1 MVRMILRNMTVYR
14 FRGIMPPMSAYKL
27 FNNDSYQLYKRL
39 LKSTRPY
46 LGFFLVGMIATALAS
61 GVDATLAWLVKPL
74 INEGFIAKDLAFI
87 QWLPIGIIIIFVVR
101 GATGFASNYYITRV
115 GRDIVRDFRIQVFKH
130 LLKLPANFYDKQS
143 SGSLLSL
150 IMYNAEQIALASTFA
165 FLTLVQEA
173 SLAIGLIIV
182 MFAISWKLTLLFLL
196 SAPLSAILMKYVSN
210 RIRLISNNIQKT
222 VGTVTHVAEETIDG
236 YKVVRTFGGENYE
249 LHKFESVTEANRQQE
264 LKVVVTDSIG
274 SSAIQLL
281 AAIPISIILYISTS
295 PNTAVSAGSFAAM
308 MAAMLSLLRPLRR
321 LTRINVM
328 IQKGL
333 AGAQSVYELLDE
345 ETEKDTG
352 TLSVERVNGHLTFQ
366 HVEFNYPNNE
376 HSVLKNINFTVAPG
390 QTIAIVGRSGGGK
403 STLVSLLP
411 RFYDL
416 TGGQILIDNV
426 NILDYQLAS
435 LRQQFALV
443 TQEVILFNDTIAKN
457 IAYGAENNI
466 DKNRLIEVAG
476 AAYALEFIQN
486 LEQGFDTIVGEN
498 GLMLSGGQRQRIAI
512 ARALYR
518 NSPILILDEATSALD
533 TESERYIQAA
543 LDELMKNRT
552 TIVIAH
558 RLSTI
563 EKADRILVLEKGHI
577 VEMGTHQELLEKGA
591 YYSKLHAQ
599 GFDDNS
605 IIEESTEEVA

>member
-1 MVRMILRNMTVYR
+1 
-14 FRGIMPPMSAYKL
+14 MSSNKL
-27 FNNDSYQLYKRL
+27 FNPQSYELYKRL

-46 LGFFLVGMIATALAS
+46 LGYFLLGMIATALAS

-74 INEGFIAKDLAFI
+74 INEGFIAKDVAFI
-87 QWLPIGIIIIFVVR
+87 QWLPIGIIVIFLVR
-101 GATGFASNYYITRV
+101 GITGFASNYYITRV

-143 SGSLLSL
+143 SGSILSL

-173 SLAIGLIIV
+173 SLAIGLVIV

-196 SAPLSAILMKYVSN
+196 SAPISAVLMKYISN
-210 RIRLISNNIQKT
+210 RIRMISNNIQKT
-222 VGTVTHVAEETIDG
+222 VGTVTHVAEETIEG
-236 YKVVRTFGGENYE
+236 YKVVRTFGGEQYE
-249 LHKFESVTEANRQQE
+249 LSKFESVTEANRQQE

-281 AAIPISIILYISTS
+281 AAIPISIILYISTA
-295 PNTAVSAGSFAAM
+295 PNTAISAGSFAAM

-333 AGAQSVYELLDE
+333 AGAQSVFELLDQ

-352 TLSVERVNGHLTFQ
+352 TISIDRVKGELSFQ
-366 HVEFNYPNNE
+366 NVEFHYPDQSE
-376 HSVLKNINFTVAPG
+376 SVLIDINFSVSPG

-416 TGGQILIDNV
+416 SSGTILIDNI
-426 NILDYQLAS
+426 NILDYQLSS

-443 TQEVILFNDTIAKN
+443 SQDVILFNDTIAKN
-457 IAYGAENNI
+457 IAYGEENNL
-466 DKNRLIEVAG
+466 DMQRLTEVSK
-476 AAYALEFIQN
+476 AAYALDFIQN
-486 LEQGFDTIVGEN
+486 LENGYDTVVGEN
-498 GLMLSGGQRQRIAI
+498 GVMLSGGQRQRIAI

-518 NSPILILDEATSALD
+518 NAPILILDEATSALD

-543 LDELMKNRT
+543 LEELMKNRT

-563 EKADRILVLEKGHI
+563 EKADRILVLEKGRI
-577 VEMGTHQELLEKGA
+577 VEMGTHQELMEKSG
-591 YYSKLHAQ
+591 YYSKLHAH
-599 GFDDNS
+599 GFDEDLV
-605 IIEESTEEVA
+605 EEEVL

>member
-1 MVRMILRNMTVYR
+1 
-14 FRGIMPPMSAYKL
+14 MPSYKL
-27 FNNDSYQLYKRL
+27 FDTHSHQLYKRL

-46 LGFFLVGMIATALAS
+46 LGYFLLGMIATALAS
-61 GVDATLAWLVKPL
+61 GVDAALAWLVKPL
-74 INEGFIAKDLAFI
+74 INEGFIAKDMAFI
-87 QWLPIGIIIIFVVR
+87 QWLPIGIIVIFLVR
-101 GATGFASNYYITRV
+101 GITGFASNYYITRV

-143 SGSLLSL
+143 SGSILSL

-173 SLAIGLIIV
+173 SLAIGLVIV

-196 SAPLSAILMKYVSN
+196 SAPLTALLMKYVSN
-210 RIRLISNNIQKT
+210 RIRMISNNIQKT
-222 VGTVTHVAEETIDG
+222 VGTVTHVAEETIEG
-236 YKVVRTFGGENYE
+236 YKVVRTFGGEKYE
-249 LHKFESVTEANRQQE
+249 LNKFESVTEANRQQE

-281 AAIPISIILYISTS
+281 AAIPISIILYISTA
-295 PNTAVSAGSFAAM
+295 PDTAISAGSFAAM

-333 AGAQSVYELLDE
+333 AGAQSVFELLDQ

-352 TLSVERVNGHLTFQ
+352 TLTIDRVKGELSFQ
-366 HVEFNYPNNE
+366 QVEFHYPDQSE
-376 HSVLKNINFTVAPG
+376 SVLKDITFSVSPG

-416 TGGQILIDNV
+416 SSGTILIDNI
-426 NILDYQLAS
+426 NILDYQLSS

-443 TQEVILFNDTIAKN
+443 SQDVILFNDTIAKN
-457 IAYGAENNI
+457 IAYGEENNI
-466 DKNRLIEVAG
+466 DLQRLTEVSK
-476 AAYALEFIQN
+476 AAYALDFIQN
-486 LEQGFDTIVGEN
+486 LECGFDTIVGEN
-498 GLMLSGGQRQRIAI
+498 GVMLSGGQRQRIAI

-518 NSPILILDEATSALD
+518 NAPILILDEATSALD

-543 LDELMKNRT
+543 LEELMKNRT

-563 EKADRILVLEKGHI
+563 EKADRILVLEKGRI
-577 VEMGTHQELLEKGA
+577 VEMGTHQQLIEKSG
-591 YYSKLHAQ
+591 YYTKLHAQ
-599 GFDDNS
+599 GFDEN
-605 IIEESTEEVA
+605 IVEEVV